1 MTGTTTRD
9 NGHLALCL
17 RIGTTEDDLV
27 FRVEGEGGIGD
38 SERVEGS
45 LDEVGGIREEVFCYR
60 C

>member
-9 NGHLALCL
+9 NGNLTLCL
-17 RIGTTEDDLV
+17 RIGTAEYDLV

-38 SERVEGS
+38 SKGVKGG